1 MLSLSERRRSPSRKA
16 GLLIVLCSL
25 IAAQSPAWAQQQS
38 AAPAN
43 SYTDISDYLVIGNQ
57 AVPRQTV
64 AAPAVANLSSTV
76 TQFGQANTATATLSG
91 SANLTNQFQSGWQN
105 TSTLAVNG
113 TQNSITTA
121 QVGNAN
127 TTSIGV
133 QGNNNSISNLQVG
146 SGLSYQLQ
154 VIGTS
159 APISVQQYGRK

>member
-1 MLSLSERRRSPSRKA
+1 MLSLSEKCRSSSRKA

-25 IAAQSPAWAQQQS
+25 IAAQNPVRAQQQTAVS
-38 AAPAN
+38 PN

-64 AAPAVANLSSTV
+64 TVPSAANLSSTV

-91 SANLTNQFQSGWQN
+91 SANLTSQFQSGWQN

-121 QVGNAN
+121 QIGNAN

-159 APISVQQYGRK
+159 APISVQQYGRR

>member
-1 MLSLSERRRSPSRKA
+1 MLSLSEKGRSSSRKA

-25 IAAQSPAWAQQQS
+25 IAAQSPVWAQQS
-38 AAPAN
+38 AVLPN
-43 SYTDISDYLVIGNQ
+43 SYTDISDYLVVGNQ

-64 AAPAVANLSSTV
+64 TAPSAANLSSTV
-76 TQFGQANTATATLSG
+76 TQLGQANTATATLSG
-91 SANLTNQFQSGWQN
+91 SANLTSQFQSGWQN

-121 QVGNAN
+121 QIGNAN

-159 APISVQQYGRK
+159 APISVQQYGRR